1 MIKTSIS
8 LIVCFLLTPNIFA
21 QSTDDKEVAARV
33 EALRL
38 AMISGDKASLENLTA
53 DDLSYGHSSGKIED
67 KASFVASVSGG
78 SNFRSISLTE
88 QTVKI
93 VDNTAMVRHKLFGET
108 GTIEKPGTTNLS
120 VLLVWQKQKG
130 QWKLL
135 ARHATKI

>member
-1 MIKTSIS
+1 MIKTPIS
-8 LIVCFLLTPNIFA
+8 LIVCFLLTVNIFA
-21 QSTDDKEVAARV
+21 QSADDKEVTARV

-53 DDLSYGHSSGKIED
+53 EDLSYGHSSGKIED
-67 KASFVASVSGG
+67 KASFLGSVSGG

-108 GTIEKPGTTNLS
+108 GTIEKPEP
-120 VLLVWQKQKG
+120 
-130 QWKLL
+130 
-135 ARHATKI
+135 